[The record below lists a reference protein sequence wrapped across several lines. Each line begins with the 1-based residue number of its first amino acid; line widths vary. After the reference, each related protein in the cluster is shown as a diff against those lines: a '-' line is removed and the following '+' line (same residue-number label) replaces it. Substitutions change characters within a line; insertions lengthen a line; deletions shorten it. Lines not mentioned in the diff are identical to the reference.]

1 LTALYGV
8 PVPPPPRND
17 LVTVFLQG
25 VPGLNANGGTCEML
39 RLNMLVP
46 PARRPEPF
54 GVLAG
59 DTAGFPN
66 GRRLADDVVD
76 IALRVAAG
84 VLVPGFGGR
93 PNRQLGDGVDANDRP
108 FLPYFP
114 YLALPHDPLEHSH
127 DGSEQEADKASLQ
140 GGDGGGDTGGDDGD
154 AASTPAGPRAAG
166 LSVASAPG
174 AASRLEFAVPRTAH
188 VKLELYDARGRRV
201 RTLVDQDAA
210 AGTFTAPWDGRDQG
224 GSRVAGGVYFARL
237 ALDGRVV
244 ESRKVTLV
252 Q

>member
-1 LTALYGV
+1 LK
-8 PVPPPPRND
+8 
-17 LVTVFLQG
+17 G
-25 VPGLNANGGTCEML
+25 VPGLNENGGTCEML

-46 PARRPEPF
+46 PRRRPNRF

-59 DTAGFPN
+59 DNAGFPN

-76 IALRVAAG
+76 IALRVTAG
-84 VLVPGFGGR
+84 VLVPGFGGA
-93 PNRQLGDGVDANDRP
+93 PNNRLGDGVDANDRP

-114 YLALPHDPLEHSH
+114 YLALPHDPLDHSH
-127 DGSEQEADKASLQ
+127 DGDEQEANKASLQ
-140 GGDGGGDTGGDDGD
+140 ADDDAGDDADRDASDTGRSSDDAG
-154 AASTPAGPRAAG
+154 AAANAGAPQVAG
-166 LSVASAPG
+166 LAVASGPG
-174 AASRLEFAVPRTAH
+174 AASRLAFAVPRTAH

-201 RTLVDQDAA
+201 RTLVDQDAV
-210 AGTFTAPWDGRDQG
+210 AGTFTAQWDGRDGG

-237 ALDGRVV
+237 ALDGRVI